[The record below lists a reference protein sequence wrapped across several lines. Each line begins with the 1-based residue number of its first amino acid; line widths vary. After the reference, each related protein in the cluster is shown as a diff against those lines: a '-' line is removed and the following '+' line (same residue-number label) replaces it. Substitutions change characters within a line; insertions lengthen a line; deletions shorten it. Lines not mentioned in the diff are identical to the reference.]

1 MSELKWTPGPWVV
14 GRPHPTNACLY
25 IQPEGGYGD
34 IATLYGADGD
44 HQEKSRDGNWCD
56 QPIRAANAHLI
67 AAAPDLYDALQAMV
81 DYCNAE
87 CGSKIY
93 PGHQANQ
100 ALAKARGETQ

>member
-1 MSELKWTPGPWVV
+1 MDRKWTPGPWIMGGSHVYTRSDEPSVAVV
-14 GRPHPTNACLY
+14 VRHRKEWEAN
-25 IQPEGGYGD
+25 
-34 IATLYGADGD
+34 
-44 HQEKSRDGNWCD
+44 CD
-56 QPIRAANAHLI
+56 LI

>member
-1 MSELKWTPGPWVV
+1 MSERKWTVED
-14 GRPHPTNACLY
+14 
-25 IQPEGGYGD
+25 IQN
-34 IATLYGADGD
+34 LL
-44 HQEKSRDGNWCD
+44 K
-56 QPIRAANAHLI
+56 
-67 AAAPDLYDALQAMV
+67 AAPDLYEALQAMV

>member
-1 MSELKWTPGPWVV
+1 MSERKWTPGPWVAV
-14 GRPHPTNACLY
+14 RNSAYWEVNPANGA
-25 IQPEGGYGD
+25 GD
-34 IATLYGADGD
+34 GDVPFTIGDVCASSPGNADGGL
-44 HQEKSRDGNWCD
+44 QK
-56 QPIRAANAHLI
+56 ANAHLI
-67 AAAPDLYDALQAMV
+67 AAAPDLYDALQEMV

>member
-1 MSELKWTPGPWVV
+1 MMDRKWTQGPWVIGHGPDF
-14 GRPHPTNACLY
+14 GRIMANGKTLVEEVNATIHDARLMV
-25 IQPEGGYGD
+25 
-34 IATLYGADGD
+34 AAD
-44 HQEKSRDGNWCD
+44 
-56 QPIRAANAHLI
+56 
-67 AAAPDLYDALQAMV
+67 DLYDALQAMV

>member
-1 MSELKWTPGPWVV
+1 MSERKWTRGPWEVKFS
-14 GRPHPTNACLY
+14 
-25 IQPEGGYGD
+25 GGETHL
-34 IATLYGADGD
+34 IADGD
-44 HQEKSRDGNWCD
+44 CIMCD
-56 QPIRAANAHLI
+56 MHYYPWAPENPADWHLI

-87 CGSKIY
+87 CGSNIY

>member
-1 MSELKWTPGPWVV
+1 MMDTKWTPGEWKSYECENISYWPGLDAGNFSVIIW
-14 GRPHPTNACLY
+14 GDKDTNLGV
-25 IQPEGGYGD
+25 QGN
-34 IATLYGADGD
+34 TLDEA
-44 HQEKSRDGNWCD
+44 R
-56 QPIRAANAHLI
+56 ANARLI
-67 AAAPDLYDALQAMV
+67 AAAPDLCEALQAMV

>member
-1 MSELKWTPGPWVV
+1 MSERKWTPGPWRVERDEYSGIEKYGVYASDETPVV
-14 GRPHPTNACLY
+14 SHFTAIEDEPDSH
-25 IQPEGGYGD
+25 I
-34 IATLYGADGD
+34 
-44 HQEKSRDGNWCD
+44 
-56 QPIRAANAHLI
+56 I

>member
-1 MSELKWTPGPWVV
+1 MMSERKWTKGTWWVE
-14 GRPHPTNACLY
+14 RDEY
-25 IQPEGGYGD
+25 SDIEKYGVYAID
-34 IATLYGADGD
+34 ETPVVSHFTAIEHEHD
-44 HQEKSRDGNWCD
+44 
-56 QPIRAANAHLI
+56 AHLI
-67 AAAPDLYDALQAMV
+67 AAAPDLYEALQAMV

>member
-1 MSELKWTPGPWVV
+1 MNERKWTPGPWRAKSVV
-14 GRPHPTNACLY
+14 VENGEWMGVAVQSDSDVELLWFEND
-25 IQPEGGYGD
+25 PEPD
-34 IATLYGADGD
+34 D
-44 HQEKSRDGNWCD
+44 
-56 QPIRAANAHLI
+56 ANAHLI
-67 AAAPDLYDALQAMV
+67 SAAPDLYDALQAMV

>member
-1 MSELKWTPGPWVV
+1 MMDKKWTPGPWVIGHGPDFGLITAHGDTLLQEV
-14 GRPHPTNACLY
+14 NAT
-25 IQPEGGYGD
+25 IHD
-34 IATLYGADGD
+34 
-44 HQEKSRDGNWCD
+44 
-56 QPIRAANAHLI
+56 AHLI
-67 AAAPDLYDALQAMV
+67 IAADDLYEALQAMV